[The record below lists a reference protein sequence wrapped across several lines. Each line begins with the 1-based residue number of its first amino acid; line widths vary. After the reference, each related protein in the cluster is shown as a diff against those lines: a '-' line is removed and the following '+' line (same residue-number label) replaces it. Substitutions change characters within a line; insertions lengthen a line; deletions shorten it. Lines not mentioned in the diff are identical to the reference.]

1 MHGEIVLAA
10 LVMVVA
16 VLVAADFFR
25 RTSAA
30 PHEYPAGNEPGPALD
45 AGREYPASR
54 AGSAALHS
62 SSPPYEPAA
71 EAPPAGA
78 RLDGARLDG
87 ARQASGAGTPAP
99 SPDPGGPR
107 TNWLVRTRLC
117 LLAVVSAASAALA
130 TASFIR
136 AVGAFQRASAD
147 SNVSSMRDGAIA
159 SAILALLFAGVILAV
174 GLCSA
179 LILIR
184 SVLRPLRQLRTG
196 AVELAEVWL
205 PDALRDISL
214 RHISG
219 TDGKGRP
226 LAVKAVGVS
235 ALDEIGDVARAFDQV
250 QGEVLRLADNEAGL
264 RGKLSEMFTELS
276 GRGQT
281 LMEHQ
286 LRLIDELGQTE
297 LDAGRRAS
305 LVTMNHLATRMRRY
319 SQNLLVLAGHE
330 LPGRWNRP
338 VMLVDVIRAAVAQTG
353 EYERVS
359 VSVQPDIAVSGPAVI
374 DVVHLIAELAENAAS
389 LSAADTPVDISGRA
403 LVTGGVLVEV
413 TDQGVGMNPEMM
425 VQANRRLENPP
436 PVDVAVSRNMGL
448 FVVGKLAMRHGVKVR
463 LQPAAT
469 GGLTALVWLPD
480 AVIALPEAGGAAG
493 PSPAEPDTMAGSTRP
508 APTPEDVR
516 TLQPAAPGPPAAL
529 GPPAAPGLPATSGLS
544 AGPGLRPRHARPALR
559 LRAPVQ
565 VPASRQAFSWSETPA
580 RSQPAESSQPADE
593 QAPGEQAPG
602 EQASEDPS
610 GPRRLPIYEAV
621 ESDWFSSYGQRTDS
635 AAVAGAG
642 WGTAADSGWD
652 AAKTVLTPASS
663 GVTTSG
669 LPVRTPRANL
679 VPGAAGRPPSGG
691 PGPAGPA
698 GATGPARS
706 ADAIRNR
713 LAGFQQGASRG
724 RAAAGGGQDDTG

>member
-1 MHGEIVLAA
+1 MHVEIVLAT

-25 RTSAA
+25 RTSDA
-30 PHEYPAGNEPGPALD
+30 PHEYPAGNEPGPVPD
-45 AGREYPASR
+45 AGREAYPASR

-62 SSPPYEPAA
+62 SSPPYEPA
-71 EAPPAGA
+71 ESAPSAGA
-78 RLDGARLDG
+78 RQNGARQDGARE
-87 ARQASGAGTPAP
+87 ASGAGTPAP

-117 LLAVVSAASAALA
+117 LLAVVSAAAAALA

-136 AVGAFQRASAD
+136 AVGAFHRASAD

-196 AVELAEVWL
+196 AVELTEVW
-205 PDALRDISL
+205 PR
-214 RHISG
+214 
-219 TDGKGRP
+219 
-226 LAVKAVGVS
+226 AVRAVGVS

-297 LDAGRRAS
+297 LDADRRAS

-338 VMLVDVIRAAVAQTG
+338 VMLVDVITAAVAQTG
-353 EYERVS
+353 EDERVS

-374 DVVHLIAELAENAAS
+374 DVVHLIAELAENAVS
-389 LSAADTPVDISGRA
+389 LSAADTPVDISGPA

-425 VQANRRLENPP
+425 AQANWR
-436 PVDVAVSRNMGL
+436 
-448 FVVGKLAMRHGVKVR
+448 
-463 LQPAAT
+463 
-469 GGLTALVWLPD
+469 
-480 AVIALPEAGGAAG
+480 
-493 PSPAEPDTMAGSTRP
+493 
-508 APTPEDVR
+508 
-516 TLQPAAPGPPAAL
+516 
-529 GPPAAPGLPATSGLS
+529 
-544 AGPGLRPRHARPALR
+544 
-559 LRAPVQ
+559 
-565 VPASRQAFSWSETPA
+565 
-580 RSQPAESSQPADE
+580 
-593 QAPGEQAPG
+593 
-602 EQASEDPS
+602 
-610 GPRRLPIYEAV
+610 
-621 ESDWFSSYGQRTDS
+621 
-635 AAVAGAG
+635 
-642 WGTAADSGWD
+642 
-652 AAKTVLTPASS
+652 
-663 GVTTSG
+663 
-669 LPVRTPRANL
+669 
-679 VPGAAGRPPSGG
+679 
-691 PGPAGPA
+691 
-698 GATGPARS
+698 
-706 ADAIRNR
+706 
-713 LAGFQQGASRG
+713 
-724 RAAAGGGQDDTG
+724 

>member
-1 MHGEIVLAA
+1 
-10 LVMVVA
+10 
-16 VLVAADFFR
+16 
-25 RTSAA
+25 
-30 PHEYPAGNEPGPALD
+30 
-45 AGREYPASR
+45 
-54 AGSAALHS
+54 
-62 SSPPYEPAA
+62 
-71 EAPPAGA
+71 
-78 RLDGARLDG
+78 
-87 ARQASGAGTPAP
+87 
-99 SPDPGGPR
+99 
-107 TNWLVRTRLC
+107 
-117 LLAVVSAASAALA
+117 
-130 TASFIR
+130 
-136 AVGAFQRASAD
+136 
-147 SNVSSMRDGAIA
+147 
-159 SAILALLFAGVILAV
+159 
-174 GLCSA
+174 
-179 LILIR
+179 
-184 SVLRPLRQLRTG
+184 
-196 AVELAEVWL
+196 
-205 PDALRDISL
+205 
-214 RHISG
+214 
-219 TDGKGRP
+219 
-226 LAVKAVGVS
+226 
-235 ALDEIGDVARAFDQV
+235 
-250 QGEVLRLADNEAGL
+250 
-264 RGKLSEMFTELS
+264 
-276 GRGQT
+276 
-281 LMEHQ
+281 
-286 LRLIDELGQTE
+286 
-297 LDAGRRAS
+297 
-305 LVTMNHLATRMRRY
+305 MNRLATRMRRY
-319 SQNLLVLAGHE
+319 SQNLLGLAGQE

-374 DVVHLIAELAENAAS
+374 DVLHLIAELAENAAS

-403 LVTGGVLVEV
+403 LATGGVLVEV

-425 VQANRRLENPP
+425 AQANWRLENPP

-480 AVIALPEAGGAAG
+480 AVIVPPEAGGAASPG
-493 PSPAEPDTMAGSTRP
+493 PAEPDTMASSTRP

-516 TLQPAAPGPPAAL
+516 TLQPAGPGLSATSGLSATPGP
-529 GPPAAPGLPATSGLS
+529 PATSGLS
-544 AGPGLRPRHARPALR
+544 AEPGLRPRHARPVLR

-565 VPASRQAFSWSETPA
+565 VPVSRQAFSWSETPA

-602 EQASEDPS
+602 EQAPEDPS
-610 GPRRLPIYEAV
+610 GQRRLPIYEAV

-642 WGTAADSGWD
+642 WGAAADSGWD
-652 AAKTVLTPASS
+652 AAKTVLAPASS

-691 PGPAGPA
+691 PGPAGPGDPA

-724 RAAAGGGQDDTG
+724 RAAAGGGQDETG

>member
-1 MHGEIVLAA
+1 MHVEIVLAA

-25 RTSAA
+25 RTSDA

-45 AGREYPASR
+45 AGREAYPASR
-54 AGSAALHS
+54 VGSAALHS
-62 SSPPYEPAA
+62 SSPPYEPAV

-78 RLDGARLDG
+78 RQDGARQDGARQDG

-117 LLAVVSAASAALA
+117 LLAVVSAAAAALA

-159 SAILALLFAGVILAV
+159 SAILALILAAVILAV

-196 AVELAEVWL
+196 AVELTEVWL
-205 PDALRDISL
+205 PDALRNISL
-214 RHISG
+214 GHISG

-250 QGEVLRLADNEAGL
+250 QGELLRLADNEAGL

-413 TDQGVGMNPEMM
+413 TDQGVGMNPETMA
-425 VQANRRLENPP
+425 QANWRLENPP

-480 AVIALPEAGGAAG
+480 AVIVPPEAGGAASPG
-493 PSPAEPDTMAGSTRP
+493 PAEPDTMASSTRP

-516 TLQPAAPGPPAAL
+516 TLQPAT
-529 GPPAAPGLPATSGLS
+529 PGLPAE
-544 AGPGLRPRHARPALR
+544 PGLRPRHARPVLR

-580 RSQPAESSQPADE
+580 RSQPAESSQPADKQAPGE
-593 QAPGEQAPG
+593 RAPGEQAP
-602 EQASEDPS
+602 EDPS
-610 GPRRLPIYEAV
+610 GQRRLPIYEAV

-635 AAVAGAG
+635 AVMAGAG
-642 WGTAADSGWD
+642 WGAAADSGWD
-652 AAKTVLTPASS
+652 AAKTVLAPASS

-679 VPGAAGRPPSGG
+679 VPGAAGRPSSGG
-691 PGPAGPA
+691 PGPADPA
-698 GATGPARS
+698 GAAGPARS

-724 RAAAGGGQDDTG
+724 RAAAGGGQDETC